1 MHEYA
6 REASRVAEMGKKT
19 AAPYLEVDEED
30 MMLAARMSRCSPETP
45 GRSEREELGLAGW
58 G

>member
-1 MHEYA
+1 MNMHA
-6 REASRVAEMGKKT
+6 KLVAEMGKKT
-19 AAPYLEVDEED
+19 AAPCLEVDEED
-30 MMLAARMSRCSPETP
+30 MMLAARMSRRSPETP